1 MALRSEILNLGTETA
16 LHVLAQAS
24 KMRAEGRNIAMLCV
38 GQPDFTPA
46 EHILEAGAKA
56 SRDGPHG
63 YTNATGLPVLRQ
75 ALAEY
80 HSKQV
85 GRSLDPERFI
95 VTPGGKPT
103 AWMALLMFGEPKS
116 EIIVPDP
123 FFPVYRNGVNFTQAQ
138 AAVLPLREED
148 NFELTADSLAEKITP
163 QTRLVLINT
172 PSNPTGSVI
181 SKSEC
186 DRIAELI
193 LSHDDLYLLAD
204 EIYDRIIFD
213 GYSHHS
219 FLSYPELDERLIYLN
234 GFSKAYAMTGWRVG
248 YGYWPEPL
256 VEYASRL
263 AVNEHSCVNG
273 PSQMAALAAL
283 TGPQDQIA
291 EMSQAF
297 QRRAEK
303 ACTALRALPGVTCTP
318 ANGAFYLF
326 PRVAID
332 GYNSSQLSQ
341 ALLKEEGLA
350 ISPGTSFGTHG
361 EGYIRFS
368 VAAADEE
375 LLDGVARL
383 GNFLSNFQ
391 QGNG

>member
-1 MALRSEILNLGTETA
+1 MALKSEILNLGTETG
-16 LHVLAQAS
+16 LHVLAQAT
-24 KMRAEGRNIAMLCV
+24 KMRAEGRDIAMLCV
-38 GQPDFTPA
+38 GQPDFPPA
-46 EHILEAGAKA
+46 DHILEAGAKA
-56 SRDGPHG
+56 SHDGPHG
-63 YTNATGLPVLRQ
+63 YTNSTGLPILRE
-75 ALAEY
+75 ALADY
-80 HSKQV
+80 HAKQV
-85 GRSLDPERFI
+85 GRALDPERFV

-103 AWMALLMFGEPKS
+103 AWMALLMFGGTGA

-123 FFPVYRNGVNFTQAQ
+123 FFPVYRNGVDFTQTKGV
-138 AAVLPLREED
+138 VLRLREED
-148 NFELTADSLAEKITP
+148 NFELTADALAEKITP
-163 QTRLVLINT
+163 QTRLVLLNT
-172 PSNPTGSVI
+172 PSNPTGTVI

-193 LSHDDLYLLAD
+193 LSHHELYLLAD

-213 GYSHHS
+213 GYQHHS

-248 YGYWPEPL
+248 YGYWPKPL

-263 AVNEHSCVNG
+263 AVNGHSCVNG

-303 ACTALRALPGVTCTP
+303 ACAALRALPEVECTP
-318 ANGAFYLF
+318 AHGAFYLF
-326 PRVAID
+326 PRVAVE
-332 GYNSSQLSQ
+332 GYTTSELAQ

-350 ISPGTSFGTHG
+350 VAPGTSFGAHS

-368 VAAADEE
+368 VAASDEE
-375 LLDGVARL
+375 LLDGVGRL
-383 GNFLSNFQ
+383 GNFLQRNA
-391 QGNG
+391 